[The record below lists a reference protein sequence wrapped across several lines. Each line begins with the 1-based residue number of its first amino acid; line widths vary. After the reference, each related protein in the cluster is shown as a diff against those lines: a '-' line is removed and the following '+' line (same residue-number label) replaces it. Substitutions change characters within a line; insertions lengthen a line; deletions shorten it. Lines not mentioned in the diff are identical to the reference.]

1 MVALDL
7 EVDPAELR
15 VPCSADVLHRLAE
28 QVHAG
33 QEIHDV
39 SGFGVVVAENGH
51 VRGFKRR
58 VRGAGR
64 GPRRAQRA
72 LTAG

>member
-39 SGFGVVVAENGH
+39 SGFGVAVAENGH
-51 VRGFKRR
+51 VRGFNVWPEAPEGVPAELSAR
-58 VRGAGR
+58 
-64 GPRRAQRA
+64 
-72 LTAG
+72 